1 MTDEILS
8 GLAKNQRKD
17 VSTSKKLQ
25 YTDLKRIAKNLDTSI
40 FDDECS
46 IWKGYITNAKN
57 ISKGVYIN
65 FYFRGKKYALHR
77 LLYNNFIGELN
88 DDEYIKFSC
97 INKGKCCN
105 VHHLV
110 KYRYVDNYDIYDNVD
125 VINNYDNIQQNVGV
139 DNIDNSIEKNDTEFI
154 VNFE

>member
-8 GLAKNQRKD
+8 ELAKNQRRD

-25 YTDLKRIAKNLDTSI
+25 YTDLKRIAKNLGTSI
-40 FDDECS
+40 FDENCS

-77 LLYNNFIGELN
+77 LLYNNFVGDLN

-97 INKGKCCN
+97 VNKGKCCN
-105 VHHLV
+105 VNHLV
-110 KYRYVDNYDIYDNVD
+110 KYKYIEIDETSDE
-125 VINNYDNIQQNVGV
+125 VICGNIQQNIVHA
-139 DNIDNSIEKNDTEFI
+139 DCKNNGDKSDTEFI